1 MNYCVAFINDNNQKE
16 PYKYYSIKYYFFLV
30 FSSFFEVINKTSG
43 TLFKLYV
50 IVDFA

>member
-16 PYKYYSIKYYFFLV
+16 PYCISNIQLNIS

-43 TLFKLYV
+43 TPFKLYV
-50 IVDFA
+50 MVDFA